1 MTDMKMTMNED
12 VRERAI
18 KAIDKNKNIIICGP
32 EMSGKTTLQR
42 ELKDMLTEKDYKIYY
57 GVQAYH
63 YRDRSK
69 RGYKDK
75 KFWIEEKNSDL
86 IMNIQE
92 DYEYILT
99 VRY

>member
-1 MTDMKMTMNED
+1 MTDMKMTMKKD
-12 VRERAI
+12 VKDRAI
-18 KAIDKNKNIIICGP
+18 KAINENKNIIICGP

-42 ELKDMLTEKDYKIYY
+42 ELKDMLTENDYTIYY

-63 YRDRSK
+63 YRDRRK
-69 RGYKDK
+69 KEYREK
-75 KFWIEEKNSDL
+75 KFWIEEQNSDL
-86 IMNIQE
+86 IINIQE